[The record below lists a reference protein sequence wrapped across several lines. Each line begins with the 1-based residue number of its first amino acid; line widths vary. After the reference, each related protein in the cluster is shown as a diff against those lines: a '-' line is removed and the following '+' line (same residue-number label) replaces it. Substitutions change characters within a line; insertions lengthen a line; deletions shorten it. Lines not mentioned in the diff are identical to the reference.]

1 MPRLPDP
8 HLAAR
13 RRREILEAALVCFRR
28 RGFHQATMQ
37 EICAEARVSPG
48 ALYRYFSS
56 KADIIAAIAAEEHA
70 QIDPLLQSL
79 ADGAGLFDTLSL
91 LAVDWLRKFADS
103 DAPLIAD
110 VFAECVRD
118 RELAA
123 RIAANG
129 LPIQERLAAAVA
141 RAQASGEVVDDV
153 DPMTVV
159 RLVFATLDGLGF
171 RVAVLRD
178 ATPDAAAAEFMGMV
192 RRFLAPNPGQKRQAA
207 APAEARP
214 APISSHPQHKSPRMK
229 ATRTTRPA
237 RRTPQETLP

>member
-8 HLAAR
+8 QLAAR

-48 ALYRYFSS
+48 ALYRYFKS
-56 KADIIAAIAAEEHA
+56 KSDIIAAIAAEEHA
-70 QIDPLLQSL
+70 QIEPLFQSL
-79 ADGAGLFDTLSL
+79 AAGASLLDTLEI
-91 LAVDWLRKFADS
+91 LAVDWLKKFADD

-123 RIAANG
+123 EITRNG
-129 LPIQERLAAAVA
+129 MALQDRLVEAVRTAQAGGELAA
-141 RAQASGEVVDDV
+141 DL
-153 DPMTVV
+153 DPVSIV
-159 RLVFATLDGLGF
+159 RLLFATLDGLGF

-178 ATPDAAAAEFMGMV
+178 ITPEAAAAELMTML
-192 RRFLAPNPGQKRQAA
+192 RRFLSPTAGV
-207 APAEARP
+207 
-214 APISSHPQHKSPRMK
+214 ISHPQNDIQRIKRAPRRAASK
-229 ATRTTRPA
+229 TS
-237 RRTPQETLP
+237 QETSP

>member
-8 HLAAR
+8 QLAAR

-48 ALYRYFSS
+48 ALYRYFKS
-56 KADIIAAIAAEEHA
+56 KSDIIAAIAAEEHA
-70 QIDPLLQSL
+70 QIEPLFESL
-79 ADGAGLFDTLSL
+79 ANGAGLLDTLEI
-91 LAVDWLRKFADS
+91 LAIDWLRKFADD

-118 RELAA
+118 RALAAEITRNGVALQDRLAEAVRDAQGRGELAA
-123 RIAANG
+123 D
-129 LPIQERLAAAVA
+129 L
-141 RAQASGEVVDDV
+141 

-159 RLVFATLDGLGF
+159 RLLFATLDGLGF

-178 ATPDAAAAEFMGMV
+178 ATPEAAAAELMMMM
-192 RRFLAPNPGQKRQAA
+192 RRFLAP
-207 APAEARP
+207 ETSV
-214 APISSHPQHKSPRMK
+214 ISHPQNDPPRMK
-229 ATRTTRPA
+229 
-237 RRTPQETLP
+237 RRAAAKTSQETTP